1 MSWDGDWQQLLPMLG
16 SLPELIALVCLFVL
30 NNALWMRLLF
40 QWQDQGSRALW
51 EGVRQLTL
59 LTQEVSQIR
68 EWLVFQTEMLE
79 AGQEAVEYED
89 KL

>member
-1 MSWDGDWQQLLPMLG
+1 MSWDDDWQQLAPMLG

-30 NNALWMRLLF
+30 NHALWMRLLY
-40 QWQDQGSRALW
+40 QWQGLGSRALW